1 MGQRRDR
8 LDKRV
13 ARAKATRQRNSV
25 SKAKERTRRDELHL
39 ALLKQGH
46 FPFTPDL
53 MNWVGQKI
61 NKKTSQVSETD
72 VQSLLA

>member
-8 LDKRV
+8 LDKRL
-13 ARAKATRQRNSV
+13 ARAKATRQRNSA
-25 SKAKERTRRDELHL
+25 SKAKERGRRDELHL
-39 ALLKQGH
+39 ALLKQGQ

-53 MNWVGQKI
+53 MNWVGQKV
-61 NKKTSQVSETD
+61 NKKASRVSETD